1 MQTYIVKSG
10 DTLYGIAKKYGVS
23 VSDIRSVNNLKSDNL
38 SLGQIIMIPTEET
51 VALYVVKKGD
61 TLYSI
66 ARQYNTTASEIIS
79 LNNLKSNNLNINQQ
93 LKVPINSPNVNNS
106 NIYIVKSGDNLYS
119 IARKF
124 DTTVA
129 IIKELNN
136 LNTNSLSIGQKLLLP
151 GNDYM
156 ESMNDNYQ
164 LYIVKSGDT
173 IYNIA
178 QTYGISVN
186 ELQAINN
193 LKNTSL
199 SVGQILKIPK
209 SEIELIPL
217 GAECVGN
224 GYIEPNYI
232 TYTVKS
238 GDTLDSIALDYGVSV
253 NSIKTLNNL
262 SNNKLS
268 VGQILKIKGD
278 DK

>member
-238 GDTLDSIALDYGVSV
+238 GDTLDSIALDYDVSV

-278 DK
+278 GK